1 MRVLRREVG
10 FLTHH
15 AHRYLSN
22 KGSRG
27 CARRMSD
34 QCNTKKFNLFNL
46 KFGDQDLMRRRR
58 RPLHSVSHV
67 NRKET
72 QAKPFVEES
81 EAFSQASVESRS
93 GGYPYHIRWRCT
105 MGFWRQLRVILWK
118 NIVVYSFKRH
128 YVLTFFT
135 MAVPLMLSGVLLYLR
150 SLGFSGGTEPIVRM
164 NATVYEEFAPSFSY
178 SLLGPYPYA
187 PNTTYGNNLMK
198 AVFKSDVIGFPT
210 EEELEAFIARY
221 AFESPDGTSVAVIL
235 HGLPPD
241 GSPPVNL
248 SYTLR
253 FNTSHFNFKTGERFP
268 TFRIPGPRDEDHL
281 YSSLMWGL
289 QDKMFTEHVKLLK
302 SAKGLA
308 RQKPKIA
315 MHRFPY
321 PEYNDDNK
329 FDVISRLIA
338 MFVVYSYLVFSPIYV
353 RRVISEKSSRV
364 RELMRMMGL
373 TDWVYWI
380 GTFSSG
386 WMVLAATLTISLILF
401 KIPVAPLAAVLLYSD
416 FSLLLFICL
425 IYATSAIL
433 FLLIFTVI
441 FNSAVVGVI
450 FSTVGWVISYS
461 LPTSI
466 LDPLGSDRYMSISR
480 SAKLSTSLLPN
491 SGLYWAFRLISFL
504 EGQGIGAKWSN
515 LGMEAVPADNVT
527 LGQIILIMLTSVL
540 IYALLLWYLDNVWP
554 FQYGIPKHP
563 FFFLQIIDV
572 ASRITHRNC
581 YRRSSLFYKS
591 KWWYRRVYR
600 LVWKRLKPKIRKKSY
615 WYTELDH
622 DSEMERVTGDTGN
635 TDENVFEPPPP
646 DAHTT
651 IALSHVTKKFRGT
664 LKKAVDNLSLE
675 IFDGQLTVLLGHNG
689 AGKTTTMNMI
699 TGLFPPTRGE
709 VHINGYN
716 IRTQTKKARES
727 FGLCPQHNVLFDELT
742 VEEHLYF
749 FYSLKDSPDMSWKS
763 HVNDVL
769 VSVDLGEKRSSLAK
783 DLSGGMKRKLSLG
796 NAMIGGSKILIL
808 DEPTAGMDPQARRAV
823 WTLLQNLRRS
833 KTILLTTHY
842 MEEADALGDRI
853 AFVAHGKLQCCG
865 SPLFLKKR
873 YGTGYRMRIAKGS
886 SCSLNV
892 VTEKVTSAIPAAQL
906 TSDIGHEAM
915 FNLGFPPAS
924 DVIPLLKNLE
934 QSKESLGI
942 ASLGISVTTMEDVFI
957 RVGELADI
965 SVEMSSASS
974 SSHNGTDRIGG
985 LVEVLWKKVDECQ
998 YVCVADDEYPTFQ
1011 RMSGLPLLAQQA
1023 TALFLKR
1030 WHTTKRQY
1038 FLPILA
1044 IVIPV
1049 VLFFFYT
1056 ALDIEGAEES
1066 TIRKLVYDVGSYA
1079 GPTNGFFSNGTS
1091 ELGSMDFV
1099 DAMTGQNVKVTKDV
1113 DDPDDFLLVVAR
1125 RSLAEYNGKYLVGGQ
1140 TDGDAKA
1147 VAWYNGEPYHIG
1159 SMSLNLAHTAA
1170 LRYITSDATAKVSVT
1185 NWPLPGELSEQIGA
1199 ASYDQAARI
1208 LAAVF
1213 VPTALAFLSSS
1224 FVLFPTHERVTK
1236 SKLLQL
1242 MAGVPG
1248 VLFWGIT
1255 FLWDFVVFAVCS
1267 TAVMIPLLAINPN
1280 GVFTSSPSV
1289 PAATYFLFLLYGW
1302 AAIPFSYLFSYVKDK
1317 PSSGYSLL
1325 TTINVITGVMLS
1337 IVMAVV
1343 SFLAKFPMFG
1353 INEDAVQKSMWFLR
1367 VVPGFAVTWGFSNI
1381 HEIGGDPAKC
1391 AKLTST
1397 LLKSYCPVSELMGIE
1412 VCCQDCGNGTYCYIP
1427 HSPFGMDR
1435 WGSGREMLYL
1445 FLVGI
1450 VLFLLLAFFETN
1462 VYGIWYWIRSLPCRT
1477 CHEDG
1482 ATVSLTDIELGVHTP
1497 GATED
1502 DDVAAER
1509 AVVEALVQRG
1519 SAAQEALAVLNLR
1532 KNFRSLQAVD
1542 NLTFAVHKNECFG
1555 LLGVNGAGKTT
1566 TFRMLTGDLPMSSGN
1581 AYLGEASLQKD
1592 LKEFQS
1598 KIGYCPQFD
1607 AQIDKLTGRETLELF
1622 AFIRGVPT
1630 HRVPSVVN
1638 YMINLADLQA
1648 HANKPTEAYSGG
1660 SRRKLS
1666 IAMALIGNPPVVFL
1680 DEPTAGVDPAAR
1692 RKIWQGLDDVQKL
1705 MGAAVILTSHSM
1717 EECEALCQRISIMV
1731 NGSFRCLGS
1740 TQHLKSK
1747 FGDGF
1752 TVIVKMGQEQA
1763 ASPNAVPA
1771 ICTAMLAKFP
1781 GNCVLRDSHQALL
1794 HFHVTDTSLR
1804 WSQLFETLEALKQEL
1819 SFEDY
1824 IVSDTTLEQI
1834 FLAFARSQR
1843 DATTEAPVSCWR
1855 KCCPF

>member
-1 MRVLRREVG
+1 M
-10 FLTHH
+10 
-15 AHRYLSN
+15 
-22 KGSRG
+22 
-27 CARRMSD
+27 
-34 QCNTKKFNLFNL
+34 
-46 KFGDQDLMRRRR
+46 
-58 RPLHSVSHV
+58 
-67 NRKET
+67 
-72 QAKPFVEES
+72 
-81 EAFSQASVESRS
+81 AF
-93 GGYPYHIRWRCT
+93 
-105 MGFWRQLRVILWK
+105 FRQLRVILWK

-135 MAVPLMLSGVLLYLR
+135 MAIPLMLSGVLLYLR
-150 SLGFSGGTEPIVRM
+150 SLGFSGGAEPIVRM
-164 NATVYEEFAPSFSY
+164 NATTYTEFTPEFAYQVLP
-178 SLLGPYPYA
+178 PYPYA
-187 PNTTYGNNLMK
+187 PNTTYGNSLMK
-198 AVFKSDVIGFPT
+198 AVMGNEAIGFPS
-210 EEELEAFIARY
+210 EELVDAFIARH
-221 AFESPDGTSVAVIL
+221 AFESPDGTSMAVIL
-235 HGLPPD
+235 HGLPPN
-241 GSPPVNL
+241 GSSPVNL

-268 TFRIPGPRDEDHL
+268 TFRTPGPRREDPL
-281 YSSLMWGL
+281 YLTLMWGL
-289 QDKMFTEHVKLLK
+289 QDKMFTEHVNLLRK
-302 SAKGLA
+302 EKGLT
-308 RQKPKIA
+308 RQKPAIA

-321 PEYNDDNK
+321 PEYNDDSK
-329 FDVISRLIA
+329 FDLISRLIA

-373 TDWVYWI
+373 SDWVYWI
-380 GTFSSG
+380 GTFASG
-386 WMVLAATLTISLILF
+386 FLVLAITLTISLILF

-433 FLLIFTVI
+433 FLLLFTVI

-450 FSTVGWVISYS
+450 FSTIGWVISYS

-515 LGMEAVPADNVT
+515 LGTEAVPADNVT
-527 LGQIILIMLTSVL
+527 LGEIVLIMLTSVL
-540 IYALLLWYLDNVWP
+540 IYALLLWYLDNIWP

-563 FFFLQIIDV
+563 LFFLQ
-572 ASRITHRNC
+572 
-581 YRRSSLFYKS
+581 
-591 KWWYRRVYR
+591 
-600 LVWKRLKPKIRKKSY
+600 KSY
-615 WYTELDH
+615 WYSSLEH
-622 DSEMERVTGDTGN
+622 DSEHEGITDQEVNDT
-635 TDENVFEPPPP
+635 DSVFEPPPS
-646 DAHTT
+646 DAQTT

-664 LKKAVDNLSLE
+664 NKKAVDDLSLQ

-699 TGLFPPTRGE
+699 TGLFPPTRGQ

-716 IRTQTKKARES
+716 IQTQTKKARES

-749 FYSLKDSPDMSWKS
+749 FYSLKESPEVSWKA

-769 VSVDLGEKRSSLAK
+769 TSVDLTEKRSALAK
-783 DLSGGMKRKLSLG
+783 SLSGGMKRKLSLG
-796 NAMIGGSKILIL
+796 NSMIGDSKILIL

-853 AFVAHGKLQCCG
+853 AFVAHGRLQCCG

-886 SCSLNV
+886 DFSLGV
-892 VTEKVTSAIPAAQL
+892 VTEKVASAIPAAQL

-934 QSKESLGI
+934 EHKESLGI

-965 SVEMSSASS
+965 SFEMNGAPS
-974 SSHNGTDRIGG
+974 SSHNGTDHMGG
-985 LVEVLWKKVDECQ
+985 LVE
-998 YVCVADDEYPTFQ
+998 DDEYPTFQ
-1011 RMSGLPLLAQQA
+1011 RTSGLPLLAQQA
-1023 TALFLKR
+1023 TALFRKR
-1030 WHTTKRQY
+1030 WHATKRQY

-1049 VLFFFYT
+1049 VLFFLYT
-1056 ALDIEGAEES
+1056 SLDIQGAEE
-1066 TIRKLVYDVGSYA
+1066 TTVKKLVYDIGSYS
-1079 GPTNGFFSNGTS
+1079 GSTNGFLSNGTS
-1091 ELGSMDFV
+1091 PLGRVDFV
-1099 DAMTGQNVKVTKDV
+1099 DAMTQQRVMVKEDV
-1113 DDPDDFLLVVAR
+1113 EDPDDFLLKVAR

-1140 TDGDAKA
+1140 TDNDAKA

-1170 LRYITSDATAKVSVT
+1170 LRYVSGEATAKVSVT
-1185 NWPLPGELSEQIGA
+1185 NWPLPGELSEQIGV

-1224 FVLFPTHERVTK
+1224 FVLFPIHERVTK

-1248 VLFWGIT
+1248 VLFWGVT
-1255 FLWDFVVFAVCS
+1255 FLWDFAVFAVCS
-1267 TAVMIPLLAINPN
+1267 TTVMIPLLVINPN
-1280 GVFTSSPSV
+1280 GVFTSSPGV

-1302 AAIPFSYLFSYVKDK
+1302 AAIPFSYIFSYVKDK

-1343 SFLAKFPMFG
+1343 SFLAKFPMLG

-1391 AKLTST
+1391 AKLTPT
-1397 LLKSYCPVSELMGIE
+1397 LLKSYCPISQLMGIE

-1435 WGSGREMLYL
+1435 SGSGREMLYL
-1445 FLVGI
+1445 FFVGI

-1462 VYGIWYWIRSLPCRT
+1462 IYGIWYRIRSLLRRRSR
-1477 CHEDG
+1477 E
-1482 ATVSLTDIELGVHTP
+1482 DIEMSIHAVGTV
-1497 GATED
+1497 ED
-1502 DDVAAER
+1502 NDVAAER
-1509 AVVEALVQRG
+1509 TAVEALVKG
-1519 SAAQEALAVLNLR
+1519 GNTANEALVALNLK
-1532 KNFRSLQAVD
+1532 KNFGALQAVD

-1581 AYLGEASLQKD
+1581 AYLGEANLQHD
-1592 LKEFQS
+1592 LQEFQS

-1622 AFIRGVPT
+1622 ALIRGVPN
-1630 HRVPSVVN
+1630 HRIPSVIN

-1648 HANKPTEAYSGG
+1648 HADKPTEAYSGG

-1747 FGDGF
+1747 FGEGF

-1763 ASPNAVPA
+1763 ASSDAMTT
-1771 ICTAMLAKFP
+1771 ICNAMLTKFP
-1781 GNCVLRDSHQALL
+1781 DNCMLRDSHQALL
-1794 HFHVTDTSLR
+1794 HFHVTDTGLK
-1804 WSQLFETLEALKQEL
+1804 WSQLFETLESLKQEL

-1843 DATTEAPVSCWR
+1843 DTMTEASVGCFR

>member
-1 MRVLRREVG
+1 M
-10 FLTHH
+10 
-15 AHRYLSN
+15 
-22 KGSRG
+22 
-27 CARRMSD
+27 
-34 QCNTKKFNLFNL
+34 
-46 KFGDQDLMRRRR
+46 
-58 RPLHSVSHV
+58 
-67 NRKET
+67 
-72 QAKPFVEES
+72 
-81 EAFSQASVESRS
+81 AF
-93 GGYPYHIRWRCT
+93 
-105 MGFWRQLRVILWK
+105 FRQLRVILWK

-135 MAVPLMLSGVLLYLR
+135 MAIPLMLSGVLLYLR
-150 SLGFSGGTEPIVRM
+150 SLGFSGGAEPIVRM
-164 NATVYEEFAPSFSY
+164 NATTYTEFTPEFAYQVLP
-178 SLLGPYPYA
+178 PYPYA
-187 PNTTYGNNLMK
+187 PNTTYGNSLMK
-198 AVFKSDVIGFPT
+198 AVMGNEAIGFPS
-210 EEELEAFIARY
+210 EELVDAFIARH
-221 AFESPDGTSVAVIL
+221 AFESPDGTSMAVIL
-235 HGLPPD
+235 HGLPPN
-241 GSPPVNL
+241 GSSPVNL

-268 TFRIPGPRDEDHL
+268 TFRTPGPRREDPL
-281 YSSLMWGL
+281 YLTLMWGL
-289 QDKMFTEHVKLLK
+289 QDKMFTEHVNLLRK
-302 SAKGLA
+302 EKGLT
-308 RQKPKIA
+308 RQKPAIA

-321 PEYNDDNK
+321 PEYNDDSK
-329 FDVISRLIA
+329 FDLISRLIA

-373 TDWVYWI
+373 SDWVYWI
-380 GTFSSG
+380 GTFASG
-386 WMVLAATLTISLILF
+386 FLVLAITLTISLILF

-433 FLLIFTVI
+433 FLLLFTVI

-450 FSTVGWVISYS
+450 FSTIGWVISYS

-515 LGMEAVPADNVT
+515 LGTEAVPADNVT
-527 LGQIILIMLTSVL
+527 LGEIVLIMLTSVL
-540 IYALLLWYLDNVWP
+540 IYALLLWYLDNIWP

-563 FFFLQIIDV
+563 LFFLQ
-572 ASRITHRNC
+572 
-581 YRRSSLFYKS
+581 
-591 KWWYRRVYR
+591 
-600 LVWKRLKPKIRKKSY
+600 KSY
-615 WYTELDH
+615 WYSSLEH
-622 DSEMERVTGDTGN
+622 DSEHEGITDQEVNDT
-635 TDENVFEPPPP
+635 DSVFEPPPS
-646 DAHTT
+646 DAQTT

-664 LKKAVDNLSLE
+664 NKKAVDDLSLQ

-699 TGLFPPTRGE
+699 TGLFPPTRGQ

-716 IRTQTKKARES
+716 IQTQTKKARES

-749 FYSLKDSPDMSWKS
+749 FYSLKESPEVSWKA

-769 VSVDLGEKRSSLAK
+769 TSVDLTEKRSALAK
-783 DLSGGMKRKLSLG
+783 SLSGGMKRKLSLG
-796 NAMIGGSKILIL
+796 NSMIGDSKILIL

-853 AFVAHGKLQCCG
+853 AFVAHGRLQCCG

-886 SCSLNV
+886 DFSLGV

-934 QSKESLGI
+934 EHKESLGI

-965 SVEMSSASS
+965 SFEMNGAPS
-974 SSHNGTDRIGG
+974 SSHNGTDHMGG
-985 LVEVLWKKVDECQ
+985 LVE
-998 YVCVADDEYPTFQ
+998 DDEYPTFQ
-1011 RMSGLPLLAQQA
+1011 RTSGLPLLAQQA
-1023 TALFLKR
+1023 TALFRKR
-1030 WHTTKRQY
+1030 WHATKRQY

-1049 VLFFFYT
+1049 VLFFLYT
-1056 ALDIEGAEES
+1056 SLDIQGAEE
-1066 TIRKLVYDVGSYA
+1066 TTVKKLVYDIGSYS
-1079 GPTNGFFSNGTS
+1079 GSTNGFLSNGTS
-1091 ELGSMDFV
+1091 PLGRVDFV
-1099 DAMTGQNVKVTKDV
+1099 DAMTQQRVMVKEDV
-1113 DDPDDFLLVVAR
+1113 EDPDDFLLKVAR

-1140 TDGDAKA
+1140 TDNDAKA

-1170 LRYITSDATAKVSVT
+1170 LRYVSGEATAKVSVT
-1185 NWPLPGELSEQIGA
+1185 NWPLPGELSEQIGV

-1224 FVLFPTHERVTK
+1224 FVLFPIHERVTK

-1248 VLFWGIT
+1248 VLFWGVT
-1255 FLWDFVVFAVCS
+1255 FLWDFAVFAVCS
-1267 TAVMIPLLAINPN
+1267 TTVMIPLLVINPN
-1280 GVFTSSPSV
+1280 GVFTSSPGV
-1289 PAATYFLFLLYGW
+1289 PAATYLLFLLYGW
-1302 AAIPFSYLFSYVKDK
+1302 AAIPFSYIFSYVKDK

-1343 SFLAKFPMFG
+1343 SFLAKFPMLG

-1391 AKLTST
+1391 AKLTPT
-1397 LLKSYCPVSELMGIE
+1397 LLKSYCPISQLMGIE

-1435 WGSGREMLYL
+1435 SGSGREMLYL
-1445 FLVGI
+1445 FFVGI

-1462 VYGIWYWIRSLPCRT
+1462 IYGIWYRIRSLLRRRSR
-1477 CHEDG
+1477 E
-1482 ATVSLTDIELGVHTP
+1482 DIEMSIHAVGTV
-1497 GATED
+1497 ED
-1502 DDVAAER
+1502 NDVAAER
-1509 AVVEALVQRG
+1509 TAVEALVKG
-1519 SAAQEALAVLNLR
+1519 GNTANEALVALNLK
-1532 KNFRSLQAVD
+1532 KNFGALQAVD

-1581 AYLGEASLQKD
+1581 AYLGEANLQHD
-1592 LKEFQS
+1592 LQEFQS

-1622 AFIRGVPT
+1622 ALIRGVPN
-1630 HRVPSVVN
+1630 HRIPSVIN

-1648 HANKPTEAYSGG
+1648 HADKPTEAYSGG

-1747 FGDGF
+1747 FGEGF

-1763 ASPNAVPA
+1763 ASSDAMTT
-1771 ICTAMLAKFP
+1771 ICNAMLTKFP
-1781 GNCVLRDSHQALL
+1781 DNCMLRDSHQALL
-1794 HFHVTDTSLR
+1794 HFHVTDTGLK
-1804 WSQLFETLEALKQEL
+1804 WSQLFETLESLKQEL

-1843 DATTEAPVSCWR
+1843 DTMTEASVGCFR

>member
-1 MRVLRREVG
+1 
-10 FLTHH
+10 
-15 AHRYLSN
+15 
-22 KGSRG
+22 
-27 CARRMSD
+27 
-34 QCNTKKFNLFNL
+34 
-46 KFGDQDLMRRRR
+46 
-58 RPLHSVSHV
+58 
-67 NRKET
+67 
-72 QAKPFVEES
+72 
-81 EAFSQASVESRS
+81 
-93 GGYPYHIRWRCT
+93 

-150 SLGFSGGTEPIVRM
+150 SLGFNNGTEPIVRM
-164 NATVYEEFAPSFSY
+164 NATIYEEFTPIFSHRV
-178 SLLGPYPYA
+178 LPPYPYA
-187 PNTTYGNNLMK
+187 PNTTYGKNLMR
-198 AVFKSDVIGFPT
+198 AVFGSDAIGFSS
-210 EEELEAFIARY
+210 EEQVDAFIARY
-221 AFESPDGTSVAVIL
+221 ALESYEGTSMAVLL
-235 HGLPPD
+235 HDLPPD

-253 FNTSHFNFKTGERFP
+253 FNTSNFNFKTGERFP
-268 TFRIPGPRDEDHL
+268 TFRTPGPRPEDTL
-281 YSSLMWGL
+281 YLSLMWGL

-302 SAKGLA
+302 SVKRIP
-308 RQKPKIA
+308 RQKPEIA

-321 PEYNDDNK
+321 PEYNDDSK
-329 FDVISRLIA
+329 FDLISRLIA

-380 GTFSSG
+380 GTFASG
-386 WMVLAATLTISLILF
+386 WMVLAVTLTISLILF

-416 FSLLLFICL
+416 FSLLLFVCL

-433 FLLIFTVI
+433 FLLLFTVI

-450 FSTVGWVISYS
+450 FSTVGWVTSYS

-527 LGQIILIMLTSVL
+527 LGEIVLIMLTSVL

-563 FFFLQIIDV
+563 LFFLQ
-572 ASRITHRNC
+572 
-581 YRRSSLFYKS
+581 
-591 KWWYRRVYR
+591 
-600 LVWKRLKPKIRKKSY
+600 KSY

-622 DSEMERVTGDTGN
+622 DSEMEGVAGREGN
-635 TDENVFEPPPP
+635 NDDNVFEPPPP

-664 LKKAVDNLSLE
+664 NKKAVDDLSLE

-699 TGLFPPTRGE
+699 TGLFPPTHGE

-749 FYSLKDSPDMSWKS
+749 FYSLKESPDVSWKS

-769 VSVDLGEKRSSLAK
+769 TSVDLAGKRSALAK

-796 NAMIGGSKILIL
+796 NSMIGGSKILIL

-886 SCSLNV
+886 SCSLEV

-942 ASLGISVTTMEDVFI
+942 NSLGISVTTMEDVFI
-957 RVGELADI
+957 RVGELADS
-965 SVEMSSASS
+965 SVEMSSKSS
-974 SSHNGTDRIGG
+974 NSHNGTNRMGG
-985 LVEVLWKKVDECQ
+985 LLE
-998 YVCVADDEYPTFQ
+998 DDEYPTFQ
-1011 RMSGLPLLAQQA
+1011 RTSGLTLLAQQA

-1049 VLFFFYT
+1049 VLFFLYT
-1056 ALDIEGAEES
+1056 SLDIQDAEQA
-1066 TIRKLVYDVGSYA
+1066 TVKKLVYDVGSYA
-1079 GPTNGFFSNGTS
+1079 GPTNGFISNGTS
-1091 ELGSMDFV
+1091 ELGGVDFV
-1099 DAMTGQNVKVTKDV
+1099 DAMTRQKVKVAKDV
-1113 DDPDDFLLVVAR
+1113 DNPDYFLLNVAR

-1140 TDGDAKA
+1140 TDGDVKA
-1147 VAWYNGEPYHIG
+1147 VAWYNGEPYHVG

-1170 LRYITSDATAKVSVT
+1170 LRYVTGDATARVSVT

-1248 VLFWGIT
+1248 VLFWGVT
-1255 FLWDFVVFAVCS
+1255 FLWDFAVFAVCC
-1267 TAVMIPLLAINPN
+1267 TAVMIPLLVINPN
-1280 GVFTSSPSV
+1280 GIFTSSPGV

-1302 AAIPFSYLFSYVKDK
+1302 AAIPFSYLFSYVKKK

-1343 SFLAKFPMFG
+1343 SFLAKFPMLG

-1381 HEIGGDPAKC
+1381 HEIGADPAKC
-1391 AKLTST
+1391 AKLTPT
-1397 LLKSYCPVSELMGIE
+1397 LLQSYCPVSQLMGIE
-1412 VCCQDCGNGTYCYIP
+1412 VCCQDCGNGTYCFIP
-1427 HSPFGMDR
+1427 RSPFGMDR
-1435 WGSGREMLYL
+1435 WGSGREMFYL

-1450 VLFLLLAFFETN
+1450 VLFLLLWFFETN
-1462 VYGIWYWIRSLPCRT
+1462 VYGIWYWIRSIPGRRSR
-1477 CHEDG
+1477 E
-1482 ATVSLTDIELGVHTP
+1482 DIEMGVHEPDTS
-1497 GATED
+1497 ED
-1502 DDVAAER
+1502 NDVAAER
-1509 AVVEALVQRG
+1509 ATVEALVQRG
-1519 SAAQEALAVLNLR
+1519 GMAHEALVVLNLK
-1532 KNFRSLQAVD
+1532 KNFQSLQAVD

-1566 TFRMLTGDLPMSSGN
+1566 TFRMLTGDLPVSSGN
-1581 AYLGEASLQKD
+1581 AYLGEASLQND
-1592 LKEFQS
+1592 LLEFQS
-1598 KIGYCPQFD
+1598 NIGYCPQFD

-1622 AFIRGVPT
+1622 ALIRGVPT

-1648 HANKPTEAYSGG
+1648 HADKPTEAYSGG

-1747 FGDGF
+1747 FGEGF
-1752 TVIVKMGQEQA
+1752 TVIIKMGQEQA
-1763 ASPNAVPA
+1763 ASSNAVST
-1771 ICTAMLAKFP
+1771 ISNAMLAKFP

-1804 WSQLFETLEALKQEL
+1804 WSQLFETLETLKQEL

-1843 DATTEAPVSCWR
+1843 DTTTEAPVGCFR
-1855 KCCPF
+1855 KWCPL

>member
-1 MRVLRREVG
+1 
-10 FLTHH
+10 
-15 AHRYLSN
+15 
-22 KGSRG
+22 
-27 CARRMSD
+27 
-34 QCNTKKFNLFNL
+34 
-46 KFGDQDLMRRRR
+46 
-58 RPLHSVSHV
+58 
-67 NRKET
+67 
-72 QAKPFVEES
+72 
-81 EAFSQASVESRS
+81 
-93 GGYPYHIRWRCT
+93 

-135 MAVPLMLSGVLLYLR
+135 MAVPLILSGVLLYLR
-150 SLGFSGGTEPIVRM
+150 SLGFSSGTEPIVRM
-164 NATVYEEFAPSFSY
+164 NATIYEEFTPSFSKRP
-178 SLLGPYPYA
+178 GDAPYPYS
-187 PNTTYGNNLMK
+187 PNTTYGKNLMK
-198 AVFKSDVIGFPT
+198 AVFGSDAIGFPS
-210 EEELEAFIARY
+210 EEELDTFIARH
-221 AFESPDGTSVAVIL
+221 ALENGTSLAVIL
-235 HGLPPD
+235 HDLPPD

-253 FNTSHFNFKTGERFP
+253 FNTSEFNFKTGERFP
-268 TFRIPGPRDEDHL
+268 TFRTPGPRDEDSL
-281 YSSLMWGL
+281 YKSLMWGL
-289 QDKMFTEHVKLLK
+289 QDKIFTEHVELLK
-302 SAKGLA
+302 SGKGHA
-308 RQKPKIA
+308 RQKPVIT

-321 PEYNDDNK
+321 PEYNDDSK
-329 FDVISRLIA
+329 FDLISRLIA

-380 GTFSSG
+380 GTFASG
-386 WMVLAATLTISLILF
+386 WMVLAVTLTISLILF

-425 IYATSAIL
+425 IYATSSIL
-433 FLLIFTVI
+433 FLLLFTVI
-441 FNSAVVGVI
+441 FNSAVIGVI

-527 LGQIILIMLTSVL
+527 LGQIVLIMLVSVL

-563 FFFLQIIDV
+563 LFFLQIIDV
-572 ASRITHRNC
+572 ASRITQRKC
-581 YRRSSLFYKS
+581 YRRSSVFYKS

-600 LVWKRLKPKIRKKSY
+600 LVWNRLKPKFRKKSY

-622 DSEMERVTGDTGN
+622 DSEGVAGQEGN
-635 TDENVFEPPPP
+635 ANDNVFEPPPP

-664 LKKAVDNLSLE
+664 NKKAVDNLSLE

-749 FYSLKDSPDMSWKS
+749 FYSLKDSPDVSWKS

-769 VSVDLGEKRSSLAK
+769 TSVDLAEKRSSLAK

-796 NAMIGGSKILIL
+796 NSMIGGSKILIL

-853 AFVAHGKLQCCG
+853 AFVAHGKLQCYG

-886 SCSLNV
+886 TCSLDV

-965 SVEMSSASS
+965 SVEMSSTSS
-974 SSHNGTDRIGG
+974 NSHNGTDRIGG
-985 LVEVLWKKVDECQ
+985 LVQ
-998 YVCVADDEYPTFQ
+998 DDEYPTFQ

-1049 VLFFFYT
+1049 VLFLLYT
-1056 ALDIEGAEES
+1056 LLDIQDAEEAE
-1066 TIRKLVYDVGSYA
+1066 IKKLVYDVGSYA
-1079 GPTNGFFSNGTS
+1079 GPTNGFVSNGTS

-1099 DAMTGQNVKVTKDV
+1099 DAMTRQKVKVVKDV
-1113 DDPDDFLLVVAR
+1113 DDPDDFLLKVAR

-1140 TDGDAKA
+1140 TDGNAKA
-1147 VAWYNGEPYHIG
+1147 VAWYNGEPYHIS

-1170 LRYITSDATAKVSVT
+1170 LRYVTGDATAKVSVT
-1185 NWPLPGELSEQIGA
+1185 NWPLPGELSAQIGV

-1248 VLFWGIT
+1248 VLFWGVT
-1255 FLWDFVVFAVCS
+1255 FLWDFAVFAVCS
-1267 TAVMIPLLAINPN
+1267 TAVMIPLLVINPN
-1280 GVFTSSPSV
+1280 GVFTSSPDV

-1302 AAIPFSYLFSYVKDK
+1302 AAIPFSYLFSYVKNK

-1343 SFLAKFPMFG
+1343 SFLAKFPQLG
-1353 INEDAVQKSMWFLR
+1353 IDEDAVQKSMWFLR

-1381 HEIGGDPAKC
+1381 HEIGADPAKC
-1391 AKLTST
+1391 AKLTPT
-1397 LLKSYCPVSELMGIE
+1397 LLMRFCPLAQVMGIE
-1412 VCCQDCGNGTYCYIP
+1412 VCCQDCGNDTYCYIP
-1427 HSPFGMDR
+1427 HSPFGMDD
-1435 WGSGREMLYL
+1435 WGSGREMFYL
-1445 FLVGI
+1445 FVVGI

-1462 VYGIWYWIRSLPCRT
+1462 VYGIWYWIRSLPGKRFR
-1477 CHEDG
+1477 E
-1482 ATVSLTDIELGVHTP
+1482 DIEMNVHEPGTP
-1497 GATED
+1497 ED

-1509 AVVEALVQRG
+1509 AAVEALVTRG
-1519 SAAQEALAVLNLR
+1519 GTAHEALVVLNLK

-1581 AYLGEASLQKD
+1581 AYLGEASLQND
-1592 LKEFQS
+1592 LQEFQS

-1622 AFIRGVPT
+1622 ALIRGVPT

-1763 ASPNAVPA
+1763 ASSNAVST
-1771 ICTAMLAKFP
+1771 ISNAMLAKFP

-1794 HFHVTDTSLR
+1794 HFHVTDTSLK

-1834 FLAFARSQR
+1834 FLGFARSQR
-1843 DATTEAPVSCWR
+1843 DTTTEAPVGCFR

>member
-1 MRVLRREVG
+1 M
-10 FLTHH
+10 
-15 AHRYLSN
+15 
-22 KGSRG
+22 
-27 CARRMSD
+27 
-34 QCNTKKFNLFNL
+34 
-46 KFGDQDLMRRRR
+46 
-58 RPLHSVSHV
+58 
-67 NRKET
+67 
-72 QAKPFVEES
+72 
-81 EAFSQASVESRS
+81 AF
-93 GGYPYHIRWRCT
+93 
-105 MGFWRQLRVILWK
+105 FRQLRVILWK

-135 MAVPLMLSGVLLYLR
+135 MAIPLMLSGVLLYLR
-150 SLGFSGGTEPIVRM
+150 SLGFSGGAEPIVRM
-164 NATVYEEFAPSFSY
+164 NATTYTEFTPEFAYRVLP
-178 SLLGPYPYA
+178 PYPYA
-187 PNTTYGNNLMK
+187 PNTTYGNSLMK
-198 AVFKSDVIGFPT
+198 AVMGNEAIGFPS
-210 EEELEAFIARY
+210 EELVDAFIARH
-221 AFESPDGTSVAVIL
+221 ALESPDGTSMAVIL
-235 HGLPPD
+235 HGLPPN
-241 GSPPVNL
+241 GSSPVNL

-268 TFRIPGPRDEDHL
+268 TFRTPGPRREDPL
-281 YSSLMWGL
+281 YLTLMWGL
-289 QDKMFTEHVKLLK
+289 QDKMFTEHVNLLRK
-302 SAKGLA
+302 EKRLT
-308 RQKPKIA
+308 RQKPAIA

-321 PEYNDDNK
+321 PEYNDDSK
-329 FDVISRLIA
+329 FDLISRLIA

-373 TDWVYWI
+373 SDWVYWI
-380 GTFSSG
+380 GTFASG
-386 WMVLAATLTISLILF
+386 FLVLAITLTISLILF

-433 FLLIFTVI
+433 FLLVFTVI

-450 FSTVGWVISYS
+450 FSTIGWVISYS

-515 LGMEAVPADNVT
+515 LGTEAVPADNVT
-527 LGQIILIMLTSVL
+527 LGEIVLIMLTSVL

-563 FFFLQIIDV
+563 LFFLQ
-572 ASRITHRNC
+572 
-581 YRRSSLFYKS
+581 
-591 KWWYRRVYR
+591 
-600 LVWKRLKPKIRKKSY
+600 KSY
-615 WYTELDH
+615 WYSSLEH
-622 DSEMERVTGDTGN
+622 DSEHEVNADQEVNDTDG
-635 TDENVFEPPPP
+635 VFEPPPS
-646 DAHTT
+646 DAQTT

-664 LKKAVDNLSLE
+664 NKKAVDDLSLQ

-699 TGLFPPTRGE
+699 TGLFPPTRGQ

-716 IRTQTKKARES
+716 IQTQTKKARES

-749 FYSLKDSPDMSWKS
+749 FYSLKESPEVSWKA

-769 VSVDLGEKRSSLAK
+769 TSVDLTEKRSALAK
-783 DLSGGMKRKLSLG
+783 SLSGGMKRKLSLG
-796 NAMIGGSKILIL
+796 NSMIGDSKILIL

-853 AFVAHGKLQCCG
+853 AFVAHGRLQCCG

-886 SCSLNV
+886 DFSLGV

-906 TSDIGHEAM
+906 TSDIGHETM

-934 QSKESLGI
+934 EHKESLGI

-965 SVEMSSASS
+965 SFEMSGAPS
-974 SSHNGTDRIGG
+974 SSHNGTDRMGG
-985 LVEVLWKKVDECQ
+985 LVE
-998 YVCVADDEYPTFQ
+998 DDEYPTFQ
-1011 RMSGLPLLAQQA
+1011 RTSGLPLLAQQA
-1023 TALFLKR
+1023 TALFRKR
-1030 WHTTKRQY
+1030 WHATKRQY

-1049 VLFFFYT
+1049 VLFFLYT
-1056 ALDIEGAEES
+1056 SLDIQGAEE
-1066 TIRKLVYDVGSYA
+1066 TTVKKLVYDIGSYA
-1079 GPTNGFFSNGTS
+1079 DSTNGFLSNGTS
-1091 ELGSMDFV
+1091 PLGRVDFV
-1099 DAMTGQNVKVTKDV
+1099 DAMTQQRVMVKEDV
-1113 DDPDDFLLVVAR
+1113 EDPDDFLLKVAR

-1140 TDGDAKA
+1140 TDNDAKA

-1170 LRYITSDATAKVSVT
+1170 LRYVSGEATAKVSVT
-1185 NWPLPGELSEQIGA
+1185 NWPLPGELSEQIGV

-1224 FVLFPTHERVTK
+1224 FVLFPIHERVTK

-1248 VLFWGIT
+1248 VLFWGVT
-1255 FLWDFVVFAVCS
+1255 FLWDFAVFAVCS
-1267 TAVMIPLLAINPN
+1267 TTVMIPLLVINPN
-1280 GVFTSSPSV
+1280 GVFTSSPGV

-1302 AAIPFSYLFSYVKDK
+1302 AAIPFSYIFSYVKDK

-1343 SFLAKFPMFG
+1343 SFLAKFPMLG

-1391 AKLTST
+1391 AKLTPT
-1397 LLKSYCPVSELMGIE
+1397 LLKSYCPISQLMGIE

-1435 WGSGREMLYL
+1435 SGSGREMLYL
-1445 FLVGI
+1445 FFVGI

-1462 VYGIWYWIRSLPCRT
+1462 IYGIWYRIRSLLGRRSR
-1477 CHEDG
+1477 E
-1482 ATVSLTDIELGVHTP
+1482 DIEMSIHALGTV
-1497 GATED
+1497 ED
-1502 DDVAAER
+1502 NDVAAER
-1509 AVVEALVQRG
+1509 TAVEALVKG
-1519 SAAQEALAVLNLR
+1519 GNTANEALVALNLK
-1532 KNFRSLQAVD
+1532 KNFGTLQAVD

-1581 AYLGEASLQKD
+1581 AYLGEASLQHD
-1592 LKEFQS
+1592 LQEFQS

-1622 AFIRGVPT
+1622 ALIRGVPN
-1630 HRVPSVVN
+1630 HRIPSVIN

-1648 HANKPTEAYSGG
+1648 HADKPTEAYSGG

-1747 FGDGF
+1747 FGEGF

-1763 ASPNAVPA
+1763 ASSDAMTT
-1771 ICTAMLAKFP
+1771 ICNAMLTKFP
-1781 GNCVLRDSHQALL
+1781 DNCVLRDSHQALL
-1794 HFHVTDTSLR
+1794 HFHVTDTGLK
-1804 WSQLFETLEALKQEL
+1804 WSQLFETLESLKQEL

-1843 DATTEAPVSCWR
+1843 DTMTEASVGCFR

>member
-1 MRVLRREVG
+1 M
-10 FLTHH
+10 
-15 AHRYLSN
+15 
-22 KGSRG
+22 
-27 CARRMSD
+27 
-34 QCNTKKFNLFNL
+34 
-46 KFGDQDLMRRRR
+46 
-58 RPLHSVSHV
+58 
-67 NRKET
+67 
-72 QAKPFVEES
+72 
-81 EAFSQASVESRS
+81 AF
-93 GGYPYHIRWRCT
+93 
-105 MGFWRQLRVILWK
+105 FRQLRVILWK

-135 MAVPLMLSGVLLYLR
+135 MAIPLMLSGVLLYLR
-150 SLGFSGGTEPIVRM
+150 SLGFNDGTEPIVRM
-164 NATVYEEFAPSFSY
+164 NATIYTEFTPEFTY
-178 SLLGPYPYA
+178 QVLPPYPYA
-187 PNTTYGNNLMK
+187 PNTTYGNSLMK
-198 AVFKSDVIGFPT
+198 AVLGNEALGFPS
-210 EEELEAFIARY
+210 EELVDAYIAHH
-221 AFESPDGTSVAVIL
+221 ALESPDGTSMAVIL
-235 HGLPPD
+235 HGLLPD

-253 FNTSHFNFKTGERFP
+253 FNTSHFNFHTGERFP
-268 TFRIPGPRDEDHL
+268 TFRTPGPRQDDAL
-281 YSSLMWGL
+281 YSTLMWGL
-289 QDKMFTEHVKLLK
+289 QDKMFTEHVKLLRK
-302 SAKGLA
+302 AKGLS
-308 RQKPKIA
+308 RQKPAIT

-329 FDVISRLIA
+329 FDLISRLIA
-338 MFVVYSYLVFSPIYV
+338 MFVVYSYLVFSPVYV

-373 TDWVYWI
+373 SDWVYWI
-380 GTFSSG
+380 GTFASG
-386 WMVLAATLTISLILF
+386 FLVLAVTLTISLILF

-433 FLLIFTVI
+433 FLLLFTVI

-466 LDPLGSDRYMSISR
+466 LDPLGTDRYMSVSR
-480 SAKLSTSLLPN
+480 NAKLSTSLLPN

-515 LGMEAVPADNVT
+515 LGTEAVPADNVT
-527 LGQIILIMLTSVL
+527 LGQIVLIMLASVF

-563 FFFLQIIDV
+563 LFFLQIVGV
-572 ASRITHRNC
+572 ASRITHRKC
-581 YRRSSLFYKS
+581 YHRSSVFYKS
-591 KWWYRRVYR
+591 KWWYRRVYQ
-600 LVWKRLKPKIRKKSY
+600 LVWNRLKPKIRKKSY
-615 WYTELDH
+615 WYSSVEH
-622 DSEMERVTGDTGN
+622 DSEQEGI
-635 TDENVFEPPPP
+635 TDQEVNNADGVFEPPPS
-646 DAHTT
+646 DAQTT

-664 LKKAVDNLSLE
+664 NKKAVDNLSLQ

-699 TGLFPPTRGE
+699 TGLFPPTRGQ

-716 IRTQTKKARES
+716 IQTQTKKARES

-749 FYSLKDSPDMSWKS
+749 FYSLKESPEVSWKA

-769 VSVDLGEKRSSLAK
+769 TSVDLTEKRSALAK

-796 NAMIGGSKILIL
+796 NSMIGDSKILIL

-853 AFVAHGKLQCCG
+853 AFVAHGRLQCCG

-886 SCSLNV
+886 NCRLGV

-934 QSKESLGI
+934 GNKESLGI
-942 ASLGISVTTMEDVFI
+942 VSLGISVTTMEDVFI

-965 SVEMSSASS
+965 SFETSGASS
-974 SSHNGTDRIGG
+974 SSHNGTDHMGG
-985 LVEVLWKKVDECQ
+985 LVQALWKKVDECR

-1011 RMSGLPLLAQQA
+1011 RTSGLPLLAQQA
-1023 TALFLKR
+1023 TALFRKR
-1030 WHTTKRQY
+1030 WHATKRQY

-1044 IVIPV
+1044 VVIPV
-1049 VLFFFYT
+1049 VLFFLYT
-1056 ALDIEGAEES
+1056 FLDVQDAEAT
-1066 TIRKLVYDVGSYA
+1066 TIKKLVYDIGSYA
-1079 GPTNGFFSNGTS
+1079 GSTNGFLSNGTS
-1091 ELGSMDFV
+1091 PLGRVDFV
-1099 DAMTGQNVKVTKDV
+1099 DAMTQQRVMVKKDV
-1113 DDPDDFLLVVAR
+1113 KDPNDFLLNVAR
-1125 RSLAEYNGKYLVGGQ
+1125 HSLAEYNGKYLVGGQ
-1140 TDGDAKA
+1140 TDNDAKA

-1170 LRYITSDATAKVSVT
+1170 LRYVSEDATARVSVT
-1185 NWPLPGELSEQIGA
+1185 NWPLPGELSEQIGV

-1224 FVLFPTHERVTK
+1224 FVLFPIHERVTK

-1248 VLFWGIT
+1248 VLFWGVT
-1255 FLWDFVVFAVCS
+1255 FLWDFAVFAVCS
-1267 TAVMIPLLAINPN
+1267 TVVMIPLLAVNPN
-1280 GVFTSSPSV
+1280 GVFTSSPGV

-1302 AAIPFSYLFSYVKDK
+1302 AAIPFSYIFSYVKDK

-1343 SFLAKFPMFG
+1343 GFLAKFPMLG

-1367 VVPGFAVTWGFSNI
+1367 LVPGFAVTWGFSNI

-1391 AKLTST
+1391 AKLTPT
-1397 LLKSYCPVSELMGIE
+1397 LLKSYCPISQLMGIE
-1412 VCCQDCGNGTYCYIP
+1412 VCCQDCGNGSYCYIP

-1435 WGSGREMLYL
+1435 SGSGREMLYL
-1445 FLVGI
+1445 FFVGI
-1450 VLFLLLAFFETN
+1450 ILFLLLAFFETN
-1462 VYGIWYWIRSLPCRT
+1462 VYGIWYRIRSLLGQR
-1477 CHEDG
+1477 
-1482 ATVSLTDIELGVHTP
+1482 SRKDIEMCAHGVDT
-1497 GATED
+1497 AED

-1509 AVVEALVQRG
+1509 AAVEALVKEG
-1519 SAAQEALAVLNLR
+1519 NTADEALVALNLK
-1532 KNFRSLQAVD
+1532 KNFRALQAVD

-1581 AYLGEASLQKD
+1581 AYLGEASLQRD
-1592 LKEFQS
+1592 LQEFQS

-1622 AFIRGVPT
+1622 ALIRGVPNQ
-1630 HRVPSVVN
+1630 RIPSVVD

-1648 HANKPTEAYSGG
+1648 HADKPTEAYSGG

-1747 FGDGF
+1747 FGEGF

-1763 ASPNAVPA
+1763 TSSNAMTD
-1771 ICTAMLAKFP
+1771 ICNAMQAKFP

-1794 HFHVTDTSLR
+1794 HFHVTDTSLK
-1804 WSQLFETLEALKQEL
+1804 WSQLFETLESLKQEL

-1843 DATTEAPVSCWR
+1843 DTMTEASVGCFR
-1855 KCCPF
+1855 RCCPF

>member
-1 MRVLRREVG
+1 MA
-10 FLTHH
+10 FL
-15 AHRYLSN
+15 
-22 KGSRG
+22 
-27 CARRMSD
+27 
-34 QCNTKKFNLFNL
+34 
-46 KFGDQDLMRRRR
+46 
-58 RPLHSVSHV
+58 
-67 NRKET
+67 
-72 QAKPFVEES
+72 
-81 EAFSQASVESRS
+81 
-93 GGYPYHIRWRCT
+93 
-105 MGFWRQLRVILWK
+105 RQLRVILWK

-135 MAVPLMLSGVLLYLR
+135 MAVPLLLSGVLLYLR
-150 SLGFSGGTEPIVRM
+150 SLGFSGGAEPIVRM
-164 NATVYEEFAPSFSY
+164 NATTYEEFTPK
-178 SLLGPYPYA
+178 LTLPVLPPYPYA
-187 PNTTYGNNLMK
+187 PNTTYGKNLMK
-198 AVFKSDVIGFPT
+198 AVFGDYAIGFSS
-210 EEELEAFIARY
+210 EEQLDAFIARH
-221 AFESPDGTSVAVIL
+221 ALESPNGTSMAVIL
-235 HGLPPD
+235 HGLPPE
-241 GSPPVNL
+241 GSTPVNL

-253 FNTSHFNFKTGERFP
+253 FNTSIFNFKTGDRFP
-268 TFRIPGPRDEDHL
+268 TFKSPGPRQDDPL
-281 YSSLMWGL
+281 YSTLMWGL
-289 QDKMFTEHVKLLK
+289 QDKMFTEHVKLLQQEK
-302 SAKGLA
+302 RFK
-308 RQKPKIA
+308 RQKPEIA

-321 PEYNDDNK
+321 PEYNNDNN
-329 FDVISRLIA
+329 FDLISRLIS

-353 RRVISEKSSRV
+353 RRVISEKSCRI

-380 GTFSSG
+380 GTFASG
-386 WMVLAATLTISLILF
+386 WMVLAITLTISLILF

-416 FSLLLFICL
+416 FSLLLCICL

-433 FLLIFTVI
+433 FLLLFTVI
-441 FNSAVVGVI
+441 FNNAVVGVI
-450 FSTVGWVISYS
+450 FSTVGWVTSYS

-515 LGMEAVPADNVT
+515 LGMDAVPADNVT
-527 LGQIILIMLTSVL
+527 LGEIVLLMLTSVL
-540 IYALLLWYLDNVWP
+540 IYAVLLWYLDNVWP

-563 FFFLQIIDV
+563 LFFL
-572 ASRITHRNC
+572 
-581 YRRSSLFYKS
+581 L
-591 KWWYRRVYR
+591 
-600 LVWKRLKPKIRKKSY
+600 KSY

-622 DSEMERVTGDTGN
+622 DSELEGVSGQEDN
-635 TDENVFEPPPP
+635 DIDSVFEPPPP

-664 LKKAVDNLSLE
+664 NKKAVDDLSLE

-699 TGLFPPTRGE
+699 TGLFPPTRGQ

-716 IRTQTKKARES
+716 IQTQTKKARES
-727 FGLCPQHNVLFDELT
+727 FGLCPQHNVLFDEMT

-749 FYSLKDSPDMSWKS
+749 FYSLKESPDVSWKS
-763 HVNDVL
+763 HVNEVL
-769 VSVDLGEKRSSLAK
+769 TSVDLTEKRSALAR

-796 NAMIGGSKILIL
+796 NSMIGGSKILIL

-853 AFVAHGKLQCCG
+853 AFVAHGRLQCCG

-886 SCSLNV
+886 DCSLDV

-934 QSKESLGI
+934 ENKESFGI

-965 SVEMSSASS
+965 GIQESSTSSSAP
-974 SSHNGTDRIGG
+974 NGTSSMGG
-985 LVEVLWKKVDECQ
+985 LVE
-998 YVCVADDEYPTFQ
+998 DDEYPTFQ
-1011 RMSGLPLLAQQA
+1011 RTSGVPLLAQQA
-1023 TALFLKR
+1023 VALFWKR
-1030 WHTTKRQY
+1030 WHATKRQY

-1049 VLFFFYT
+1049 VLFFLY
-1056 ALDIEGAEES
+1056 ALLDIQGAEEAAAK
-1066 TIRKLVYDVGSYA
+1066 KLPYDIGSYA
-1079 GPTNGFFSNGTS
+1079 GSTYGFLSNGTS
-1091 ELGSMDFV
+1091 QLGRMDFV
-1099 DAMTGQNVKVTKDV
+1099 DAMTQQRVQVTEDV
-1113 DDPDDFLLVVAR
+1113 VDPDDFLLKVAR
-1125 RSLAEYNGKYLVGGQ
+1125 NSLADYNGKYLVGGQ
-1140 TDGDAKA
+1140 TDNDMKA

-1159 SMSLNLAHTAA
+1159 AMSLNLAHTAA
-1170 LRYITSDATAKVSVT
+1170 LRYVTEDATARVSVT
-1185 NWPLPGELSEQIGA
+1185 NWPLPGELSEQIGV

-1224 FVLFPTHERVTK
+1224 FVLFPIHERVTK
-1236 SKLLQL
+1236 AKLLQL

-1248 VLFWGIT
+1248 VLFWGVT
-1255 FLWDFVVFAVCS
+1255 FLWDFAIFAVCS
-1267 TAVMIPLLAINPN
+1267 TAVMIPLLVINPN
-1280 GVFTSSPSV
+1280 GVFTSRPSV

-1302 AAIPFSYLFSYVKDK
+1302 AAIPFSYIFSYVKNK

-1343 SFLAKFPMFG
+1343 TFLSKFPMLG

-1381 HEIGGDPAKC
+1381 HEIGGDASKC
-1391 AKLTST
+1391 AKLTPT
-1397 LLKSYCPVSELMGIE
+1397 LLKKYCLIAPELMGIE

-1427 HSPFGMDR
+1427 HSPFGIDR
-1435 WGSGREMLYL
+1435 WGSGREMFYL
-1445 FLVGI
+1445 FFVGI
-1450 VLFLLLAFFETN
+1450 ILFLLLAFFESN
-1462 VYGIWYWIRSLPCRT
+1462 VYGIWYRAKSLLGRRS
-1477 CHEDG
+1477 HED
-1482 ATVSLTDIELGVHTP
+1482 IEMGVHHTSGIP
-1497 GATED
+1497 ED
-1502 DDVAAER
+1502 NDVASER
-1509 AVVEALVQRG
+1509 AAVEALVKRG
-1519 SAAQEALAVLNLR
+1519 GMAHEALVVLNLK

-1581 AYLGEASLQKD
+1581 AFLGEASLQND
-1592 LKEFQS
+1592 LQEFQS

-1622 AFIRGVPT
+1622 ALIRGVPSY
-1630 HRVPSVVN
+1630 RVPSVVN
-1638 YMINLADLQA
+1638 YMINLADLQV
-1648 HANKPTEAYSGG
+1648 HADKPTEAYSGG

-1731 NGSFRCLGS
+1731 NGSFQCLGS

-1747 FGDGF
+1747 YGEGF

-1763 ASPNAVPA
+1763 ASSNAVSA
-1771 ICTAMLAKFP
+1771 ICNAMLAKFP

-1794 HFHVTDTSLR
+1794 HFHVTDTSLK
-1804 WSQLFETLEALKQEL
+1804 WSQLFETLEMLKQEL

-1843 DATTEAPVSCWR
+1843 DATTEAPVGCFR

>member
-1 MRVLRREVG
+1 M
-10 FLTHH
+10 
-15 AHRYLSN
+15 
-22 KGSRG
+22 
-27 CARRMSD
+27 
-34 QCNTKKFNLFNL
+34 
-46 KFGDQDLMRRRR
+46 
-58 RPLHSVSHV
+58 
-67 NRKET
+67 
-72 QAKPFVEES
+72 
-81 EAFSQASVESRS
+81 AF
-93 GGYPYHIRWRCT
+93 
-105 MGFWRQLRVILWK
+105 FRQLRVILWK

-135 MAVPLMLSGVLLYLR
+135 MAIPLMLSGVLLYLR
-150 SLGFSGGTEPIVRM
+150 SLGFSGGAEPIVRM
-164 NATVYEEFAPSFSY
+164 NATTYTEFTPEFAYQVLP
-178 SLLGPYPYA
+178 PYPYA
-187 PNTTYGNNLMK
+187 PNTTYGNSLMK
-198 AVFKSDVIGFPT
+198 AVMGNEAIGFPS
-210 EEELEAFIARY
+210 EELVDAFIARH
-221 AFESPDGTSVAVIL
+221 AFESPDGTSMAVIL
-235 HGLPPD
+235 HGLPPN
-241 GSPPVNL
+241 GSSPVNL

-268 TFRIPGPRDEDHL
+268 TFRTPGPRREDPL
-281 YSSLMWGL
+281 YLTLMWGL
-289 QDKMFTEHVKLLK
+289 QDKMFTEHVNLLRK
-302 SAKGLA
+302 EKGLT
-308 RQKPKIA
+308 RQKPAIA

-321 PEYNDDNK
+321 PEYNDDSK
-329 FDVISRLIA
+329 FDLISRLIA

-373 TDWVYWI
+373 SDWVYWI
-380 GTFSSG
+380 GTFASG
-386 WMVLAATLTISLILF
+386 FLVLAITLTISLILF

-433 FLLIFTVI
+433 FLLLFTVI

-450 FSTVGWVISYS
+450 FSTIGWVISYS

-515 LGMEAVPADNVT
+515 LGTEAVPADNVT
-527 LGQIILIMLTSVL
+527 LGEIVLIMLTSVL
-540 IYALLLWYLDNVWP
+540 IYALLLWYLDNIWP

-563 FFFLQIIDV
+563 LFFLQ
-572 ASRITHRNC
+572 
-581 YRRSSLFYKS
+581 
-591 KWWYRRVYR
+591 
-600 LVWKRLKPKIRKKSY
+600 KSY
-615 WYTELDH
+615 WYSSLEH
-622 DSEMERVTGDTGN
+622 DSEHEGITDQEVNDT
-635 TDENVFEPPPP
+635 DSVFEPPPS
-646 DAHTT
+646 DAQTT

-664 LKKAVDNLSLE
+664 NKKAVDDLSLQ

-699 TGLFPPTRGE
+699 TGLFPPTRGQ

-716 IRTQTKKARES
+716 IQTQTKKARES

-749 FYSLKDSPDMSWKS
+749 FYSLKESPEVSWKA

-769 VSVDLGEKRSSLAK
+769 TSIDLTEKRSALAK
-783 DLSGGMKRKLSLG
+783 SLSGGMKRKLSLG
-796 NAMIGGSKILIL
+796 NSMIGDSKILIL

-853 AFVAHGKLQCCG
+853 AFVAHGRLQCCG

-886 SCSLNV
+886 DFSLGV
-892 VTEKVTSAIPAAQL
+892 VTEKVASAIPAAQL

-934 QSKESLGI
+934 EHKESLGI

-965 SVEMSSASS
+965 SFEMNGAPS
-974 SSHNGTDRIGG
+974 SSHNGTDHMGG
-985 LVEVLWKKVDECQ
+985 LVE
-998 YVCVADDEYPTFQ
+998 DDEYPTFQ
-1011 RMSGLPLLAQQA
+1011 RTSGLPLLAQQA
-1023 TALFLKR
+1023 TALFRKR
-1030 WHTTKRQY
+1030 WHATKRQY

-1049 VLFFFYT
+1049 VLFFLYT
-1056 ALDIEGAEES
+1056 SLDIQGAEE
-1066 TIRKLVYDVGSYA
+1066 TTVKKLVYDIGSYS
-1079 GPTNGFFSNGTS
+1079 GSTNGFLSNGTS
-1091 ELGSMDFV
+1091 PLGRVDFV
-1099 DAMTGQNVKVTKDV
+1099 DAMTQQRVMVKEDV
-1113 DDPDDFLLVVAR
+1113 EDPDDFLLKVAR

-1140 TDGDAKA
+1140 TDNDAKA

-1170 LRYITSDATAKVSVT
+1170 LRYVSGEATAKVSVT
-1185 NWPLPGELSEQIGA
+1185 NWPLPGELSEQIGV

-1224 FVLFPTHERVTK
+1224 FVLFPIHERVTK

-1248 VLFWGIT
+1248 VLFWGVT
-1255 FLWDFVVFAVCS
+1255 FLWDFAVFAVCS
-1267 TAVMIPLLAINPN
+1267 TTVMIPLLVINPN
-1280 GVFTSSPSV
+1280 GVFTSSPGV

-1302 AAIPFSYLFSYVKDK
+1302 AAIPFSYIFSYVKDK

-1343 SFLAKFPMFG
+1343 SFLAKFPMLG

-1391 AKLTST
+1391 AKLTPT
-1397 LLKSYCPVSELMGIE
+1397 LLKSYCPISQLMGIE

-1435 WGSGREMLYL
+1435 SGSGREMLYL
-1445 FLVGI
+1445 FFVGI

-1462 VYGIWYWIRSLPCRT
+1462 IYGIWYRIRSLLRRRSR
-1477 CHEDG
+1477 E
-1482 ATVSLTDIELGVHTP
+1482 DIEMSIHAVGTV
-1497 GATED
+1497 ED
-1502 DDVAAER
+1502 NDVAAER
-1509 AVVEALVQRG
+1509 TAVEALVKG
-1519 SAAQEALAVLNLR
+1519 GNTANEALVALNLK
-1532 KNFRSLQAVD
+1532 KNFGALQAVD

-1581 AYLGEASLQKD
+1581 AYLGEANLQHD
-1592 LKEFQS
+1592 LQEFQS

-1622 AFIRGVPT
+1622 ALIRGVPN
-1630 HRVPSVVN
+1630 HRIPSVIN

-1648 HANKPTEAYSGG
+1648 HADKPTEAYSGG

-1747 FGDGF
+1747 FGEGF

-1763 ASPNAVPA
+1763 ASSDAMTT
-1771 ICTAMLAKFP
+1771 ICNAMLTKFP
-1781 GNCVLRDSHQALL
+1781 DNCVLRDSHQALL
-1794 HFHVTDTSLR
+1794 HFHVTDTGLK
-1804 WSQLFETLEALKQEL
+1804 WSQLFETLESLKQEL

-1843 DATTEAPVSCWR
+1843 DTMTEASVGCFR